1 MLNNIKQLCPN
12 SEIILCKLPPL
23 KMYEENNQSSYN
35 QVIDKYA
42 KMYNLTVFNFD
53 QAFNRNENSNYLV
66 DSAHPNKEGMNLLAQ
81 KAITDFWNV
90 VK

>member
-1 MLNNIKQLCPN
+1 
-12 SEIILCKLPPL
+12 
-23 KMYEENNQSSYN
+23 MYEENNQSSYN